1 MTSAEER
8 HARVAQ
14 RFEKIDGN
22 LTVIEERLADIER
35 TAAAAAALPWWR
47 YMSRRRA
54 IRAGRRLLAETRAL
68 LAYLG
73 LPFDAAC
80 LRFFDTER
88 PVATPSSEQVRQPI
102 FTDAVDHWRQFEPWL
117 DPLKAALGRVLEAYP
132 AAP

>member
-68 LAYLG
+68 LDVNARMQAKNETDL
-73 LPFDAAC
+73 AAVSTE
-80 LRFFDTER
+80 LRS
-88 PVATPSSEQVRQPI
+88 TP
-102 FTDAVDHWRQFEPWL
+102 
-117 DPLKAALGRVLEAYP
+117 
-132 AAP
+132 